1 MKIDISKFE
10 TCHILVVGD
19 LMIDEYL
26 WGVVDRISPEA
37 PVQVVSVDRE
47 ELTLGGSGNVI
58 DNLVSLGARVSAVGV
73 IGTGPN
79 GKRLLRELTKLG
91 VATEGIIAE
100 KNRTTTKKT
109 RIIAAQQQVLRIDR
123 EIKNEVLKKTRNA
136 IVKAAA
142 KMIPDVDVILISDYG
157 KGLVSTELIAKL
169 TARARKH
176 GKWTIV
182 DPKGFDFSKYAG
194 ASVITPNKKEASLAA
209 GIEIVDE
216 KTLFEAG
223 RRLLKTTAVEK
234 LLITCGKDGMVVFE
248 AGRKPRKISTRAR
261 QVYDVSGAGDTVLA
275 FLGLAC
281 AARYPFDQAVTLANM
296 AAGIVVAKVGTATV
310 SRKELNEA
318 LKLTQGDTP
327 SKQVDLKALPQVCND
342 LRKKGKRIILT
353 NGCFDVLHVG
363 HVQLL
368 SASKQLGDV
377 LIVAVDDDDS
387 VRRLKG
393 PQRPVISANERL
405 RILSALDSVDHVILF
420 SSGELNKIINAA
432 QPNVLTKGS
441 DYTVSKVQGRKIVE
455 RHGGR
460 VELIPI
466 TENISSTQVIN
477 NIKNK

>member
-1 MKIDISKFE
+1 MDIDISTFKD
-10 TCHILVVGD
+10 CHILVVGD

-47 ELTLGGSGNVI
+47 EYTLGGSGNVI
-58 DNLVSLGARVSAVGV
+58 HNLVSQGATVSAAGV
-73 IGTGPN
+73 IGTGSN
-79 GKRLLRELTKLG
+79 GKRLLRELKKLK
-91 VATEGIIAE
+91 VQTEGIIAE
-100 KNRTTTKKT
+100 NNRPTTRKT

-123 EIKNEVLKKTRNA
+123 EINGEILKKTHNA
-136 IVKAAA
+136 IIKAAI
-142 KMIPDVDVILISDYG
+142 KIIPKVDVILISDYG
-157 KGLVSTELIAKL
+157 KGLVSKELVSKL
-169 TARARKH
+169 TASARKH

-182 DPKGFDFSKYAG
+182 DPKGLDYSKYLG
-194 ASVITPNKKEASLAA
+194 AHVITPNKKEASLAA
-209 GIEIVDE
+209 GVEIVDE
-216 KTLFEAG
+216 KSLFEAG
-223 RRLLKTTAVEK
+223 RRLLRKTRVDR

-248 AGRKPRKISTRAR
+248 TGRKPKKIGTRAR

-281 AARYPFDQAVTLANM
+281 AAKHTFDQAVALANI

-310 SRKELNEA
+310 SAEELSDALRLIPGEA
-318 LKLTQGDTP
+318 P
-327 SKQVDLKALPQVCND
+327 SKQISLKALPQICSD
-342 LRKKGKRIILT
+342 LRRKGKRIVLT

-363 HVQLL
+363 HVKLL
-368 SASKQLGDV
+368 SASRQLGDV
-377 LIVAVDDDDS
+377 LIVALDDDDS

-393 PQRPVISANERL
+393 PQRPVINANERL

-420 SSGELNKIINAA
+420 SAGELTKIIKAA
-432 QPNVLTKGS
+432 KPDVLTKGS
-441 DYTVSKVQGRKIVE
+441 DYTVAKVQGRKIVQ

-460 VELIPI
+460 VEIIPI

>member
-1 MKIDISKFE
+1 MNIDISKFE

-47 ELTLGGSGNVI
+47 EFTLGGSGNVI
-58 DNLVSLGARVSAVGV
+58 NNLVSLGARVSAAGV

-79 GKRLLRELTKLG
+79 GKRLLRELTRLG
-91 VATEGIIAE
+91 AETEGIIAE

-123 EIKNEVLKKTRNA
+123 EIKNDVLKKTRNA
-136 IVKAAA
+136 IVKAAVR
-142 KMIPDVDVILISDYG
+142 MIPDVDVVLISDCG
-157 KGLVSTELIAKL
+157 KGLVSTELITKL

-209 GIEIVDE
+209 GVEIVDQ

-275 FLGLAC
+275 FLGLAW
-281 AARYPFDQAVTLANM
+281 

-318 LKLTQGDTP
+318 LKLTRGDTP
-327 SKQVDLKALPQVCND
+327 SKYIDLKALPQVCND
-342 LRKKGKRIILT
+342 LRKKSKRTILT
-353 NGCFDVLHVG
+353 NGCFDVLHIG

-393 PQRPVISANERL
+393 PQRPVISSNERL

-420 SSGELNKIINAA
+420 SCGELNKIIKAA
-432 QPNVLTKGS
+432 QPDVLTKGS

-460 VELIPI
+460 VEIIPI
-466 TENISSTQVIN
+466 TDNISSTQVIN
-477 NIKNK
+477 NIRNK